1 MINQP
6 HATIDLTESVA
17 DLARQQ
23 ITIPILYDWQFIHE
37 ASGAHLAMP
46 CVNVNTVSIEA
57 ALQCNNRVRTKY
69 EASLI
74 SLSFSVLESSAMR
87 VDQGIEQ
94 VTRADGQEDFS
105 LIDLHEPHLERLV
118 CSEEITGSLFRHLNN
133 SFSSR
138 GLSLL
143 QEDLAHIREDVDL
156 LIPVFRNHGLE
167 SVHVEKLS
175 DSINELDAA
184 IQDTSKIVAAQAL
197 LATVIYSSKH
207 VRPEIAADLC
217 DVLQAADRPFERLCA
232 RYTELMAQ
240 VVDSLTEAIEK
251 NPEHDMCA
259 EESMVRT
266 YVDPIDDARSLVI
279 DAGHQLRS
287 RVSQFSSAILAK
299 LEDF

>member
-37 ASGAHLAMP
+37 ASGAHSVMP

-57 ALQCNNRVRTKY
+57 ALQFNHRVRTKY

-74 SLSFSVLESSAMR
+74 SLSFLVLESSAMR

-94 VTRADGQEDFS
+94 ITRADGREDS
-105 LIDLHEPHLERLV
+105 CLIDHNEPNLERLV

-175 DSINELDAA
+175 GSINELDAA

-217 DVLQAADRPFERLCA
+217 DVLQAADRPFERLCG

-251 NPEHDMCA
+251 NPEHDMYA
-259 EESMVRT
+259 EESMVRA
-266 YVDPIDDARSLVI
+266 YVDPIDDARSLLI

-287 RVSQFSSAILAK
+287 RISQFNSAIRAK